1 MKSFKSFI
9 LCCSFALIFTMFGG
23 EVISQSQVSG
33 SELPNYKNWEQT
45 ADKIEQVIV
54 TEEVSSKDL
63 DALRKTLSEWR
74 TLFSIGKELNAQRI
88 IRINKQL
95 TALGPVGEGT
105 QDGAAEIS
113 ERRRVLKQQLNLS
126 LIPVIRATEA
136 FVRSN
141 GLIVELDE
149 ILRSRQ
155 TNQILKLGPSPVNIG
170 SWGTPVKDTLSIVK
184 TISAEVSRALADN
197 VSRAKIWDKF
207 PATIAFTLIGIFII
221 YAASGWIARANTSF
235 NPYVSGRPA
244 LGRLTELLFSL
255 IKVVISIGGFYL
267 LKSALDSSQL
277 LGTMGQQVVGL
288 LFCVIITVYLAGW
301 LGERLFNLNYNNE
314 TSLTYLNEDK
324 VGFAILSSY
333 ILGFL
338 YGLELFVNNL
348 GGSGYFADTSV
359 AILSFIIILISGVIL
374 FRLISSISSQLL
386 SERVKDSGLEQ
397 SSVALCVLVLRL
409 GLLVCVVSPVLSLIG
424 YSYAGSVILFS
435 SLLTFGLAGLVLIV
449 QRTLRNIFST
459 LIGETETVKG
469 LVPTLLGIGAIIAAI
484 PFLAL
489 IWGARVSDLGEI
501 WSLIANGFQM
511 GESRI
516 TPSDLIK
523 FIIIFVIGYLLTRA
537 IQNTLKSQVLP
548 KTKLDTGG
556 QNAVVDGVGYLGIF
570 LAAVIAISTA
580 GIDLSSLAIVA
591 GALSVGIGFGL
602 QTIVSNFVSGIILLI
617 ERPITQGDW
626 IEVNGT
632 MGVVKDISVR
642 ATVIQT
648 FDRKDVIVPN
658 SDLISG
664 AVTNWTKGN
673 LTGRITLSVGVAY
686 GTDTQKVTRIL
697 EEVALEHPM
706 VSDKNPPSV
715 YFLNFGGDAL
725 EFEIRIV
732 LQDVNFSLSVKSE
745 INHRIAERFAEEGIE
760 IPFAQRDI
768 WLRNPEAL
776 TGDNSHTMLDKKVEM
791 PKVTKIK
798 KRKVDL
804 PDADADGDGGGE

>member
-1 MKSFKSFI
+1 MKFFKSFI
-9 LCCSFALIFTMFGG
+9 LCCSFAIIFTMFGG
-23 EVISQSQVSG
+23 EVRSQSQVVG
-33 SELPNYKNWEQT
+33 SDLPDYKNWEQT

-54 TEEVSSKDL
+54 AEEVPSKDL
-63 DALRKTLSEWR
+63 DALRETLSEWR
-74 TLFSIGKELNAQRI
+74 TLFSIGKELNSQRI
-88 IRINKQL
+88 IRINNQL
-95 TALGPVGEGT
+95 SALGTKSEGT
-105 QDGAAEIS
+105 EDASLEIS
-113 ERRRVLKQQLNLS
+113 ERRRVLNEQLNLS
-126 LIPVIRATEA
+126 MIPVIRATEA

-141 GLIVELDE
+141 GLIVEVDE

-155 TNQILKLGPSPVNIG
+155 TNQILKLGPSPLNIG
-170 SWGTPVKDTLSIVK
+170 SWGSPVTEALSIVK
-184 TISAEVSRALADN
+184 TISAEVSRSFSDKA
-197 VSRAKIWDKF
+197 SRAKIWDKF
-207 PATIAFTLIGIFII
+207 PATIAFAIIGIFII
-221 YAASGWIARANTSF
+221 YAASGWISKVNTSF
-235 NPYVSGRPA
+235 GPYLSERPA
-244 LGRLTELLFSL
+244 LGRLTELLFSI

-277 LGTMGQQVVGL
+277 FGNMGQQVVGMI
-288 LFCVIITVYLAGW
+288 FCIIIAVYLAGW
-301 LGERLFNLNYNNE
+301 LGERLFNINYNNE

-338 YGLELFVNNL
+338 YGLEFFVNNL
-348 GGSGYFADTSV
+348 GGSGYFTDTSV
-359 AILSFIIILISGVIL
+359 AILSFIIISISGIIL

-386 SERVKDSGLEQ
+386 SERIKDSGLEQ

-409 GLLVCVVSPVLSLIG
+409 GLLVCFVSPILSLIG
-424 YSYAGSVILFS
+424 YSYAGNVILFS
-435 SLLTFGLAGLVLIV
+435 TLLTFGLAGLVLIV
-449 QRTLRNIFST
+449 QRTLRDIFST
-459 LIGETETVKG
+459 LIGETEAVKG
-469 LVPTLLGIGAIIAAI
+469 LVPTLLGLGAIIAAA

-501 WSLIANGFQM
+501 WSLISNGFQM

-548 KTKLDTGG
+548 KTKLDAGG

-673 LTGRITLSVGVAY
+673 LTGRIILSVGVAY

-776 TGDNSHTMLDKKVEM
+776 TGENSDTKLEKKVET
-791 PKVTKIK
+791 PKLIKIK

-804 PDADADGDGGGE
+804 PDTDADGGGE